1 MDGNKE
7 LQARLQGEERIIQ
20 IIQSTAQ
27 SLDGITDQRLQQKIL
42 AKAEGEI
49 ASARQETALEMQ
61 RIDNERTKSFNEI
74 ITGLDLE
81 LALKTATT
89 EQAREQLRLE
99 AEIAK
104 LRGQGFTPEQIGA
117 ITAKKTELAA
127 PKTDQ
132 QNITEKI
139 ATLKKE
145 ITDLTSIS
153 NIAITSAEGIGNA
166 FAQSFQ
172 GLISGT
178 MTAKEAL
185 GSFFKSVADMFLE
198 MAAQIIAKQMTMII
212 LQTILKA
219 LGGAPGGGFG
229 GDSDPLGAGGGF
241 WNTGDVGR
249 TPVGFANGGAFTN
262 SIVSSPTLFKFA
274 NGGTTQMGEMGEAGP
289 EAIMP
294 LSRGAGGRLGV
305 DASGLREA
313 MGRPPGATSKA
324 PVLNM
329 KFETTSINGV
339 EYVSRDQLESA
350 MAVTRRQAANDGA
363 SRGMNMTLDK
373 IQNSPST
380 RARVGIR

>member
-1 MDGNKE
+1 LTREIELNAQISTIKELQFQAEMDGNKE

-104 LRGQGFTPEQIGA
+104 LRGQGFTPEQIDA
-117 ITAKKTELAA
+117 IKGKKTELAA

-198 MAAQIIAKQMTMII
+198 MAAQIIAKQITMII

-219 LGGAPGGGFG
+219 LG
-229 GDSDPLGAGGGF
+229 
-241 WNTGDVGR
+241 
-249 TPVGFANGGAFTN
+249 
-262 SIVSSPTLFKFA
+262 
-274 NGGTTQMGEMGEAGP
+274 
-289 EAIMP
+289 
-294 LSRGAGGRLGV
+294 
-305 DASGLREA
+305 
-313 MGRPPGATSKA
+313 
-324 PVLNM
+324 
-329 KFETTSINGV
+329 
-339 EYVSRDQLESA
+339 RD
-350 MAVTRRQAANDGA
+350 
-363 SRGMNMTLDK
+363 
-373 IQNSPST
+373 
-380 RARVGIR
+380 